1 MILTNSKCD
10 GGGQVYNPQLTTFIS
25 VAENGSFTKAA
36 DALFITPTAV
46 MKQINTLEERLGITL
61 FDRTNHGLQLTE
73 AGKSFLQDAK
83 YIIDYSDRAIEKARE
98 IDNKDKQQS
107 IRIGTSIMT
116 PAKFLLD
123 VWAEIQ
129 KFNPHF
135 KIELIPFENTP
146 INSVEILKN
155 LGKHIDIVAG
165 LYDDN
170 FLKER
175 CCQAAHLYDKQ
186 LLFASPVTNPLC
198 SKHKIELADLK
209 GQKVLLI
216 RKNWNEYID
225 ELREDLTASGVTVE
239 EFEMFNL
246 NAYNRAVQENVPI
259 ITVEGWEDVHP
270 LLKIVPADWE
280 YRIPF
285 GILYSPTPSKQVK
298 DLIGAMKKISLQ

>member
-1 MILTNSKCD
+1 M
-10 GGGQVYNPQLTTFIS
+10 YNPQLTTFIS

-98 IDNKDKQQS
+98 IDNKDKVQS

-129 KFNPHF
+129 KFNPYL

-186 LLFASPVTNPLC
+186 LLFAIPVTNPLC
-198 SKHKIELADLK
+198 SKRKIELADLK

-270 LLKIVPADWE
+270 LLKIVPADWG

-298 DLIGAMKKISLQ
+298 DFIGAMKKISLQ

>member
-1 MILTNSKCD
+1 M
-10 GGGQVYNPQLTTFIS
+10 YNPQLTTFIS

-46 MKQINTLEERLGITL
+46 MKQINALEERLGITL

-129 KFNPHF
+129 KFNPYL

-175 CCQAAHLYDKQ
+175 GCQAAHLYDKQ
-186 LLFASPVTNPLC
+186 LLFAIPVTNPLC
-198 SKHKIELADLK
+198 SKRKIELADLK

-280 YRIPF
+280 YRVPF

-298 DLIGAMKKISLQ
+298 DFIGAMKKISLQ

>member
-1 MILTNSKCD
+1 M
-10 GGGQVYNPQLTTFIS
+10 YNPQLTTFIS

-129 KFNPHF
+129 KFNPYL

-186 LLFASPVTNPLC
+186 LLFAIPVTNPLC
-198 SKHKIELADLK
+198 SKRKIELADLK

-225 ELREDLTASGVTVE
+225 ELREDLTASGITIE

-246 NAYNRAVQENVPI
+246 NDYNRAVQENVPI

-298 DLIGAMKKISLQ
+298 DFIGAMKKISLQ

>member
-1 MILTNSKCD
+1 M
-10 GGGQVYNPQLTTFIS
+10 YNPQLTTFIS

-98 IDNKDKQQS
+98 IDNKDKVQS

-129 KFNPHF
+129 KFNPYL

-186 LLFASPVTNPLC
+186 LLFAIPVTNPLC

-225 ELREDLTASGVTVE
+225 ELREDLTASGVTIE

-298 DLIGAMKKISLQ
+298 DFIGAMKKISLQ

>member
-1 MILTNSKCD
+1 M
-10 GGGQVYNPQLTTFIS
+10 YNPQLTTFIS
-25 VAENGSFTKAA
+25 VVENGSFTKAA
-36 DALFITPTAV
+36 DALYITPTAV

-61 FDRTNHGLQLTE
+61 FERTNHGLILTE

-83 YIIDYSDRAIEKARE
+83 YIIDYSNRAIEKAKD
-98 IDNKDKQQS
+98 IDDKDKQRS

-123 VWAEIQ
+123 VWSEIQ
-129 KFNPHF
+129 KYNPYL
-135 KIELIPFENTP
+135 KIELIPFENNP

-175 CCQAAHLYDKQ
+175 GCQSAHLYDKQ
-186 LLFASPVTNPLC
+186 LLFAIPVTHPLC
-198 SKHKIELADLK
+198 GKSKIALEDLK

-225 ELREDLTASGVTVE
+225 DLRADLIANGVTVE
-239 EFEMFNL
+239 NFDMFNL
-246 NAYNRAVQENVPI
+246 NAFNRAVQENVPI

-270 LLKIVPADWE
+270 LLKIVPADWK

-285 GILYSPTPSKQVK
+285 GILYSPTPTKQVK
-298 DLIGAMKKISLQ
+298 DFIGAMKKISLQ

>member
-1 MILTNSKCD
+1 M
-10 GGGQVYNPQLTTFIS
+10 YNPQLTTFIS
-25 VAENGSFTKAA
+25 VSENGSFTKAT

-46 MKQINTLEERLGITL
+46 MKQINALEERLGITL

-98 IDNKDKQQS
+98 IDNKDKVQS

-129 KFNPHF
+129 KFNPYL

-165 LYDDN
+165 LYDNN
-170 FLKER
+170 FLIER
-175 CCQAAHLYDKQ
+175 GCQAAHLYDKQ
-186 LLFASPVTNPLC
+186 LLFAIPVTNSLC
-198 SKHKIELADLK
+198 SKHKIDIADLK

-225 ELREDLTASGVTVE
+225 ELREDLTANGVTIE

-246 NAYNRAVQENVPI
+246 GAYNRAVQENVPI

-298 DLIGAMKKISLQ
+298 DFIGAMKKISLQ

>member
-1 MILTNSKCD
+1 M
-10 GGGQVYNPQLTTFIS
+10 YNPQLTTFIS
-25 VAENGSFTKAA
+25 VSENGSFTKAA

-61 FDRTNHGLQLTE
+61 FERTNHGLILTE

-129 KFNPHF
+129 KFNPYL

-186 LLFASPVTNPLC
+186 LLFAIPVTNQLC
-198 SKHKIELADLK
+198 SKRKIELADLK
-209 GQKVLLI
+209 EQKVLLI

-225 ELREDLTASGVTVE
+225 DLREDLTASGVTIE

-280 YRIPF
+280 YRVPF

-298 DLIGAMKKISLQ
+298 DFIVAMKKISLQ

>member
-1 MILTNSKCD
+1 M
-10 GGGQVYNPQLTTFIS
+10 YNPQLTTFIS
-25 VAENGSFTKAA
+25 VVENGSFTKAA

-129 KFNPHF
+129 KFNPYF

-186 LLFASPVTNPLC
+186 LLFAIPVTNPLC
-198 SKHKIELADLK
+198 GKQKIELADLK

-225 ELREDLTASGVTVE
+225 DLREDLTASGVTIE

-298 DLIGAMKKISLQ
+298 DFIVAMKKISLQ

>member
-1 MILTNSKCD
+1 M
-10 GGGQVYNPQLTTFIS
+10 YNPQLTTFIS
-25 VAENGSFTKAA
+25 VSENGSFTKAA

-46 MKQINTLEERLGITL
+46 MKQINALEERLGITL

-98 IDNKDKQQS
+98 IDNKDKAQS

-129 KFNPHF
+129 KFNPYL

-170 FLKER
+170 FLIER
-175 CCQAAHLYDKQ
+175 GCQAAHLYDKQ
-186 LLFASPVTNPLC
+186 LLFAIPVTNSLC

-225 ELREDLTASGVTVE
+225 ELREDLTANGVTIE

-246 NAYNRAVQENVPI
+246 GAYNRAVQENVPI

-298 DLIGAMKKISLQ
+298 DFIGAMKMISLQ

>member
-1 MILTNSKCD
+1 MYNS
-10 GGGQVYNPQLTTFIS
+10 QLTTFIS
-25 VAENGSFTKAA
+25 VVENGSFTKAA
-36 DALFITPTAV
+36 DALFITPPAV

-98 IDNKDKQQS
+98 IDNKDKVQS

-129 KFNPHF
+129 KFNPYL

-175 CCQAAHLYDKQ
+175 GCQAAHLYDKQ
-186 LLFASPVTNPLC
+186 LLFAIPVTNPLC

-225 ELREDLTASGVTVE
+225 ELREDLTASGVTIE

-298 DLIGAMKKISLQ
+298 DFIGAMKKISLQ

>member
-1 MILTNSKCD
+1 M
-10 GGGQVYNPQLTTFIS
+10 YNPQLTTFIS

-98 IDNKDKQQS
+98 IDNKDKAQS

-129 KFNPHF
+129 KFNPYL

-186 LLFASPVTNPLC
+186 LLFAIPVTNPLC
-198 SKHKIELADLK
+198 SKRKIELADLK

-298 DLIGAMKKISLQ
+298 DFIGAMKKISLQ

>member
-1 MILTNSKCD
+1 M
-10 GGGQVYNPQLTTFIS
+10 YNPQLTTFIS
-25 VAENGSFTKAA
+25 VSENGSFTKAA

-46 MKQINTLEERLGITL
+46 MKQINALEERLGITL

-98 IDNKDKQQS
+98 IDNKDKAQS

-129 KFNPHF
+129 KFNPYL

-170 FLKER
+170 FLIER
-175 CCQAAHLYDKQ
+175 GCQAAHLYDKQ
-186 LLFASPVTNPLC
+186 LLFAIPVTNPLC

-225 ELREDLTASGVTVE
+225 ELREDLTASGVTIE

-246 NAYNRAVQENVPI
+246 GAYNRAVQENVPI

-298 DLIGAMKKISLQ
+298 DFIGAMKKISLQ

>member
-1 MILTNSKCD
+1 M
-10 GGGQVYNPQLTTFIS
+10 YNPQLTTFIS
-25 VAENGSFTKAA
+25 VAENGSFSKSA
-36 DALFITPTAV
+36 DVLYITPTAV
-46 MKQINTLEERLGITL
+46 MKQINALEERLGITL
-61 FDRTNHGLQLTE
+61 FERTNHGLKLTE

-83 YIIDYSDRAIEKARE
+83 YIVDYSDRAIEKAKE

-129 KFNPHF
+129 KFNPYL

-170 FLKER
+170 FLEER
-175 CCQAAHLYDKQ
+175 GCKAAHLYDKK
-186 LLFASPVTNPLC
+186 LLFAIPVTHPLC
-198 SKHKIELADLK
+198 GKEKITLSDLK
-209 GQKVLLI
+209 SRKVFLI

-225 ELREDLTASGVTVE
+225 ELRTDLTENGTEIVD
-239 EFEMFNL
+239 FEMFNL
-246 NAYNRAVQENVPI
+246 GAYNRAVQENAPI

-270 LLKIVPADWE
+270 LLRIIPADWG

-285 GILYSPTPSKQVK
+285 GILYSPTPTKQVR
-298 DLIGAMKKISLQ
+298 DFIGALQKISLQ